1 MLPLGALVFLLQGV
15 IFMNQDHN
23 RVAKSLEENLKTLED
38 RLGFGI
44 TFDLVIRKLKVA
56 YKQGAIVFLDG
67 FVNDVAVMQ
76 IMKGLQ
82 EIPRLGVTIT
92 TLEQMVQQYVP
103 FFEISMTDDL
113 KKGMDQIL
121 SGAMLLLIDGVKTVA
136 ILDVRQYV
144 TRGSEEPAL
153 ERVTR
158 GSRDGFV
165 ETALFNVNLIRRRIR
180 DPKLRFEALQVGRRS
195 KTDVLISYIEDIA
208 DPSLIQEVKS
218 RVEAIDRDALPMG
231 GKNLEEYILGTV
243 FNPLPVTRYTERP
256 DVAAAHL
263 LEGHIIIL
271 VDTTPFALIVPVT
284 AWHFTQHAEEYF
296 QNPPVGT
303 YLRWVR
309 TLGIFGSLVLLP
321 LWYALATSNN
331 LPQWISFIGPKEP
344 GRLDLWL
351 QFLLLEFGLDLIRM
365 ALIHTPDAL
374 ATSLGLV
381 GATILGEL
389 AVSVG
394 LFTGEAILY
403 TAITAICSFATPS
416 IEFSMAI
423 RLFRYLLFVGAVLGG
438 WWGLGAAWITTLL
451 VFGLTKSFGIP
462 YLWPLVP
469 FDGPALLRIIFR
481 YPIPQVAIRPRHTNP
496 QDMRAQVESKKR
508 R

>member
-1 MLPLGALVFLLQGV
+1 MQKEQFAVK
-15 IFMNQDHN
+15 
-23 RVAKSLEENLKTLED
+23 KSLRENLDVIKAE
-38 RLGFGI
+38 LGFGI
-44 TFDLVIRKLKVA
+44 TFDLVIRELKIAHKEAVL
-56 YKQGAIVFLDG
+56 IFLDG
-67 FVNDVAVMQ
+67 FINDQA
-76 IMKGLQ
+76 IIYSMKSLQ
-82 EIPRLGVTIT
+82 EVPRLGVTISA
-92 TLEQMVQQYVP
+92 LERLIQAQIPY
-103 FFEISMTDDL
+103 FEISTVDSL
-113 KKGMDQIL
+113 EAAMDQLL
-121 SGAMLLLIDGVKTVA
+121 SGTLLLLIDGIASVTV
-136 ILDVRQYV
+136 LDVRQYI
-144 TRGSEEPAL
+144 TRSSEEPDL

-180 DPKLRFEALQVGRRS
+180 DPALRFEALQVGRRS
-195 KTDVLISYIEDIA
+195 KTDVLIGYIEDIA
-208 DPSLIQEVKS
+208 DPSLVNEVKA
-218 RVEAIDRDALPMG
+218 RIGAIDRDAIPMG

-256 DVAAAHL
+256 DVATAHL
-263 LEGHIIIL
+263 FEGHVVIL

-309 TLGIFGSLVLLP
+309 TLGIFGSLVLIP
-321 LWYALATSNN
+321 LWYSLAMSPN
-331 LPQWISFIGPKEP
+331 LPGWLGLIGPKET
-344 GRLDLWL
+344 GRLALWL
-351 QFLLLEFGLDLIRM
+351 QFLLLEIGLDLIRM

-381 GATILGEL
+381 GATLLGEL

-403 TAITAICSFATPS
+403 TAIVAICSFATPS
-416 IEFSMAI
+416 IEFSFAI
-423 RLFRYLLFVGAVLGG
+423 RLFRYLLFFGAVVGG
-438 WWGLGAAWITTLL
+438 WWGLGLSLLVIIL

-469 FDGPALLRIIFR
+469 FDGPALMRIVFR
-481 YPIPQVAIRPRHTNP
+481 YPIPQITRRPRLTNP
-496 QDMRAQVESKKR
+496 RDAEAAAGRKK
-508 R
+508 

>member
-1 MLPLGALVFLLQGV
+1 MEKSKYTVKKNLAENVDV
-15 IFMNQDHN
+15 IK
-23 RVAKSLEENLKTLED
+23 RE
-38 RLGFGI
+38 LGFGI
-44 TFDLVIRKLKVA
+44 TFDLVMRQLKIA
-56 YKQGAIVFLDG
+56 HKDAILIFLDG
-67 FVNDVAVMQ
+67 FVNDQAVIYSMEA
-76 IMKGLQ
+76 LQ
-82 EIPRLGVTIT
+82 EVPRLGVTLSS
-92 TLEQMVQQYVP
+92 LEQLIKAQIPY
-103 FFEISMTDDL
+103 FEISMADNL
-113 KKGMDQIL
+113 EAAIDQLL
-121 SGAMLLLIDGVKTVA
+121 SGTMLLIIDGIASVTV
-136 ILDVRQYV
+136 LDVRQYI
-144 TRGSEEPAL
+144 TRASEEPNL

-180 DPKLRFEALQVGRRS
+180 DPALRFEALQVGRRS
-195 KTDVLISYIEDIA
+195 KTDVLVGYIEDIA
-208 DPSLIQEVKS
+208 DPSIVNEVKA
-218 RVEAIDRDALPMG
+218 RIGAIDRDAIPMG

-256 DVAAAHL
+256 DVATAHL
-263 LEGHIIIL
+263 FEGHVIIL

-309 TLGIFGSLVLLP
+309 TLGIFGSLIIIP
-321 LWYALATSNN
+321 LWYTLAVSPN
-331 LPQWISFIGPKEP
+331 LPSWLEFVGPKEA
-344 GRLDLWL
+344 GRLALWL
-351 QFLLLEFGLDLIRM
+351 QFLLLEVGIDLIRM

-381 GATILGEL
+381 GATLLGEL

-403 TAITAICSFATPS
+403 TAIVAICSFATPS
-416 IEFSMAI
+416 IEFGFAI
-423 RLFRYLLFVGAVLGG
+423 RLFRYLLFGGAVIGG
-438 WWGLGAAWITTLL
+438 WWGLGLAFLAILL

-469 FDGPALLRIIFR
+469 FDGPALLRVIFR
-481 YPIPQVAIRPRHTNP
+481 YPIPQITRRPRLTNP
-496 QDMRAQVESKKR
+496 HDLKSAARNQKSK
-508 R
+508 